1 MLGGSIASGDI
12 AEDRQRLVQP
22 HTAWNTLAA
31 GLRVCELD
39 EIAGNI
45 DHAVVFV
52 EHHHAAGAHDGTD
65 LRQGFIIDGRVK
77 HFNGNA
83 SA

>member
-1 MLGGSIASGDI
+1 MFN
-12 AEDRQRLVQP
+12 P
-22 HTAWNTLAA
+22 HSAWNTLAA
-31 GLRVCELD
+31 GLRVRELD
-39 EIAGNI
+39 EIPGNI

-52 EHHHAAGAHDGTD
+52 EHHHAAGAHDGAN
-65 LRQGFIIDGRVK
+65 LREGFIIDGRVE